1 MSELKEILN
10 IIEELRSKLN
20 KMAMDKA
27 FNDPEVIAAS
37 QMFDAILNEYH
48 RIMKKKVG
56 HS

>member
-1 MSELKEILN
+1 
-10 IIEELRSKLN
+10 
-20 KMAMDKA
+20 MAMDKA

-48 RIMKKKVG
+48 RIMKKRVG